1 MATKAI
7 DFIIRV
13 SGNQKLAKALMQ
25 ARDQFLEVASAEDS
39 ASISA
44 DKLMGSLDKLSAAW
58 IKTANAANNNIK
70 TDADARRA
78 ALLTAAAEREVA
90 VATAAADREM
100 RIYNVDA
107 IKNAMVMK
115 EAADA
120 QFAYKTELGKT
131 YGALN
136 TISKAGNPAFM
147 KVAGWAG
154 VDAVG
159 VAYESVKKF
168 MSFNSKLTQ
177 SVTQAGVPLKNMS
190 QISAGILDI
199 SRQTGQS
206 ANDLADAFY
215 RVASATAGSKTSVKD
230 MLTYTKAIAQFNI
243 LGNIPQGVQ
252 SENSARVVMAAVN
265 AQLRG
270 TRGTGKAAVDK
281 IVASLNAIIGT
292 GDIRASDLL
301 AGFGRGYLAV
311 GKANNLSMAD
321 MGAAIDTLTQ
331 LGTGGAAAGTMAQ
344 RAIQMMFSP
353 TTQGAKGLAM
363 VGLKYD
369 SLRKAET
376 SGGLPAALKML
387 SDHLK
392 KFDVFN
398 YPKYKGASGR
408 QGAINQLEEWF
419 QGQLPQKFIDQ
430 WSKGMASKGGLSD
443 ADQRQIMTMM
453 LSKMYGGSRSSATM
467 MNLLFD
473 LPRLTANYQNIQAHS
488 TQAYLKKQEAVAG
501 QSPAVQFRKIVANI
515 NADLIQLGK
524 TLTPLALKI
533 AHGFGGLVNA
543 ITKFKPLL
551 YTLIAA
557 VGGLATAYVAIK
569 AAQFGKGVFGMFGSI
584 GRGVEG
590 ASLWTKGIRG
600 ADRMA
605 ALHASDTAANRGVF
619 RAVWAGKN
627 AGKIKEDQA
636 TLEMM
641 RLLNLNTEALQTNSR
656 ALVESS
662 GTTKSASRS
671 SKLGSIESSLSGS
684 GGKAKNIESA
694 VGKVASEGG
703 SLLSTGGGLLSRLA
717 GPLSG
722 VLDFMG
728 GPVGMGLMMSMPL
741 ITAGVSSLFN
751 WLNSGTSPQQSITR
765 LTSVSSYNHNK
776 SALNNKL
783 KHAAKNLGSGDATN
797 VLGFLNILGKSKDLQ
812 TRYSHPYQ
820 EAAFLKAFGKM
831 TGQGIDPKTRGFIA
845 RGWVDLS
852 ALEKKQRKYL
862 LNYMKNNPEVAK
874 YLSTNASTAL
884 QYAELMGTTPG
895 QIDSK
900 NKRLRDLTIKN
911 TLNDNQKQVD
921 KYFHAMN
928 NRKLAGGAAT
938 RYLAGVMGSQELAK
952 KLGNEE
958 GLLSTKGLTKG
969 ETAQLDSGIKKL
981 KEEIKTMRSEAGR
994 IAKKNG
1000 LDQQT
1005 IKSLA
1010 IEIANQNKVVYT
1022 SLGIGKDAFVAGIIA
1037 AAPTIASAI
1046 KNGNASIGSNQSPGT
1061 IATNN

>member
-13 SGNQKLAKALMQ
+13 SGNEKLAKALMQ

-44 DKLMGSLDKLSAAW
+44 NELQKSLDKLSAAW
-58 IKTANAANNNIK
+58 INATNAASNNIK

-78 ALLTAAAEREVA
+78 ALLMAAAAREVE
-90 VATAAADREM
+90 VATAAADHQM
-100 RIYNVDA
+100 SIYNADA

-363 VGLKYD
+363 VGLQYD

-590 ASLWTKGIRG
+590 ASLWKKGIRG

-605 ALHASDTAANRGVF
+605 ALHASDTAADRGVF

-627 AGKIKEDQA
+627 AGKINGDQE

-703 SLLSTGGGLLSRLA
+703 SLLSTGGGLLSSLA

-722 VLDFMG
+722 VLDFMS

-741 ITAGVSSLFN
+741 ITAGVSSLFS
-751 WLNSGTSPQQSITR
+751 WLNSGKSPQQSITR
-765 LTSVSSYNHNK
+765 LTSVSSYNHNN

-783 KHAAKNLGSGDATN
+783 KNAAKKLGSGNATS
-797 VLGFLNILGKSKDLQ
+797 VLGFLGVLGKSKDLQ
-812 TRYSHPYQ
+812 TRYSHSYQ
-820 EAAFLKAFGKM
+820 EAAFLKAFDKM
-831 TGQGIDPKTRGFIA
+831 TGKGINPEAYGFDPLI
-845 RGWVDLS
+845 

-862 LNYMKNNPEVAK
+862 LNYVKNNPEVAK

-958 GLLSTKGLTKG
+958 GLLKTKGLTKG

-994 IAKKNG
+994 IAKNNG